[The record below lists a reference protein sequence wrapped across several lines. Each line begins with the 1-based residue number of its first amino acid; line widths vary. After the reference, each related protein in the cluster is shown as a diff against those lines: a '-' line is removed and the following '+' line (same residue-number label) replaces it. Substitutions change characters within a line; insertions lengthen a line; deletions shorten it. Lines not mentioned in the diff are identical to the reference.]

1 MSDSPPVALVVE
13 DNEMNME
20 LIRDVLEL
28 AGFELLC
35 ATEAASALEIAAE
48 RLPDVIL
55 MDFQLPGMNGLE
67 AARRLK
73 ANPVTT
79 GIPVVAVT
87 SHAMKGER
95 EAATEAG
102 CAAYFSKPLD
112 VTTFAAELKKLLV

>member
-1 MSDSPPVALVVE
+1 
-13 DNEMNME
+13 MNME

-35 ATEAASALEIAAE
+35 AIEAASALEIAAE

-67 AARRLK
+67 ATRRLK
-73 ANPVTT
+73 ANPVTA

-102 CAAYFSKPLD
+102 CAAYFPKPLD
-112 VTTFAAELKKLLV
+112 VTTFAAEVKKLLV